1 MWFSSAIG
9 GFLSGVSGEAGW
21 AVSERVEWSGVVGA
35 RSSLGVVRYLT
46 SLFFRPSGSSESF
59 LEARLWWFRLL
70 CGFRPATVDACGLR
84 LVLDWAVY
92 DLCLDLSGYRFC
104 VVFMFIAALVLCIT
118 CTVWYFFLSGSSA
131 VSVVTSAVVSPK
143 RLCRAPI
150 GSRSISAPLSGLL
163 GSIGGLFYL
172 YIAGLGEQL
181 RMWLSSLPVFL
192 QLALCS
198 EAECNK
204 CDIGSLVAS
213 SRMAL

>member
-1 MWFSSAIG
+1 
-9 GFLSGVSGEAGW
+9 
-21 AVSERVEWSGVVGA
+21 
-35 RSSLGVVRYLT
+35 
-46 SLFFRPSGSSESF
+46 
-59 LEARLWWFRLL
+59 
-70 CGFRPATVDACGLR
+70 
-84 LVLDWAVY
+84 
-92 DLCLDLSGYRFC
+92 
-104 VVFMFIAALVLCIT
+104 MFIAALVLCIT

-150 GSRSISAPLSGLL
+150 GSRC
-163 GSIGGLFYL
+163 
-172 YIAGLGEQL
+172 LGEQL

-213 SRMAL
+213 SRIALKSA

>member
-1 MWFSSAIG
+1 M
-9 GFLSGVSGEAGW
+9 
-21 AVSERVEWSGVVGA
+21 GA

-46 SLFFRPSGSSESF
+46 FLFFRPSGSSESF

-150 GSRSISAPLSGLL
+150 GSRC
-163 GSIGGLFYL
+163 
-172 YIAGLGEQL
+172 E
-181 RMWLSSLPVFL
+181 R
-192 QLALCS
+192 
-198 EAECNK
+198 EARCRT
-204 CDIGSLVAS
+204 SV
-213 SRMAL
+213 